1 MLNRILTFTFCC
13 LLIISC
19 DKETAASK
27 QLNGEWNLISYKRME
42 LNGLTYFADAQ
53 GRMTFNKQDQS
64 SNRTYTF
71 QIDYSFSTNVGSIAE
86 FGTIEMIEKGDFM
99 LVNKMNELN
108 LVISTTKYRLLTHT
122 KTDLHIEF
130 SDSLGRM
137 HTLILEKK

>member
-1 MLNRILTFTFCC
+1 
-13 LLIISC
+13 
-19 DKETAASK
+19 
-27 QLNGEWNLISYKRME
+27 ME

-53 GRMTFNKQDQS
+53 GRMTFKKQDQS
-64 SNRTYTF
+64 SNLTYTF